1 MTSLLFGVVGTALLL
16 ATPTAAPVAASPGE
30 TPPATDRIPV
40 ETFAT
45 LPNVTDPQ
53 LSPDGTRIA
62 AKFNVKGEQL
72 LVISQL
78 FAAAG
83 EMKPPAIV
91 RTGKTVDVNW
101 WRWVGND
108 WLAVGLGSQQ
118 TVYGTETYI
127 TRTLGVSADGRT
139 MNKID
144 WEKSGL
150 RADDV
155 IWRAHDGSPRILLSK
170 QTGIDTIDQFYPG
183 VFEANLATGKMRRIT
198 VGYEN
203 VYDWYADAQGRL
215 RMGYRLDD
223 DTGHSTLLYRDAASG
238 GFKTIARAGK
248 GGDMVI
254 PALFRADGT
263 ALATDDTDGRDA
275 LYEVSLPDL
284 KLGKRVY
291 GLADHDIDG
300 IVRSA
305 SGDGLDGVVVT
316 DRYTH
321 TDWLDPAMKAIQAKI
336 DAAIGSSRRA
346 RIVSRSQDGAR
357 MLIEVGAPDQAG
369 ALYYWDTAEGSMKLF
384 AWQNPVL
391 KGRRLSPVTTVQ
403 YTARDGTPIS
413 AVMTLPRGREAKGL
427 PLIVLPHGGPFA
439 RDSEGYDWWV
449 QYLAESGY
457 AVIQP
462 NYRGSSGFGRDFAKK
477 GEGQWGLTMQDD
489 LNDALTYMTK
499 AGIADPRRACMIG
512 ASYGGYAAMRA
523 AQRDGALYRC
533 AVSFAGVSD
542 LAAMRRYDSQFLYGK
557 TRTAWL
563 KKQAPDFRSV
573 SPRFGAAGFAMPIL
587 LVHGKEDKRVPVKQS
602 RLMADEL
609 KQAGKP
615 YEYLEQPLAD
625 HHFSRGED
633 RLEFLTRMKA
643 FLDRHNPA

>member
-1 MTSLLFGVVGTALLL
+1 MKSLSFGAVTAVVLLI
-16 ATPTAAPVAASPGE
+16 AASSGSASPGE
-30 TPPATDRIPV
+30 TAPAADRIPIAV
-40 ETFAT
+40 FAT
-45 LPNVTDPQ
+45 LPFISEPQ

-62 AKFNVKGEQL
+62 AKFNVNGEQL
-72 LVISQL
+72 LVISPL
-78 FAAAG
+78 FAASGDTNA
-83 EMKPPAIV
+83 PAVV
-91 RTGKTVDVNW
+91 RAGKTVDVNW
-101 WRWVGND
+101 WRWVGDN

-118 TVYGTETYI
+118 TVYGTDTYI
-127 TRTLGVSADGRT
+127 TRTLGVSADGKT
-139 MNKID
+139 MNQID
-144 WEKSGL
+144 WKNSGL

-170 QTGIDTIDQFYPG
+170 QTGINSIEQFYPG
-183 VFEANLATGKMRRIT
+183 VFEANLATGKMKRIT

-215 RMGYRLDD
+215 RMGYRFDD
-223 DTGHSTLLYRDAASG
+223 ENGRSTLLYRDGVAG

-248 GGDMVI
+248 GGDIVI
-254 PALFRADGT
+254 PAMFRADGT

-291 GLADHDIDG
+291 GLAGHDIDG

-305 SGDGLDGVVVT
+305 SGEALDGVVVT

-336 DAAIGSSRRA
+336 DTAIGADRRA
-346 RIVSRSQDGAR
+346 RIVSRSQTGAR
-357 MLIEVGAPDQAG
+357 MLVEIGAPNQAG
-369 ALYYWDTAEGSMKLF
+369 ALYYWDTTEGSMKLF

-391 KGRRLSPVTTVQ
+391 KGRRLSPVRTVS

-413 AVMTLPRGREAKGL
+413 AVMTLPRGRAAKAL

-462 NYRGSSGFGRDFAKK
+462 NYRGSSGFGREFAKK

-489 LNDALTYMTK
+489 LNDALTYMTSE
-499 AGIADPRRACMIG
+499 GIADPKRACMVG

-542 LAAMRRYDSQFLYGK
+542 MAAMRKYDSQFLYGK
-557 TRTAWL
+557 TRGAWL
-563 KKQAPDFRSV
+563 KKQAPDFQSI
-573 SPRFGAAGFAMPIL
+573 SPRFAAASFSMPIL
-587 LVHGKEDKRVPVKQS
+587 LVHGKEDKRVPIKQS
-602 RLMADEL
+602 RMMADAL

-615 YEYLEQPLAD
+615 HEYLEQPLAD
-625 HHFSRGED
+625 HHFSREQD